1 VKSLLIL
8 AIFLQFLIL
17 FNRNSYFN
25 TYSFNPRS
33 FYATICSILCNIL
46 FYIRPIF
53 CRAKGRSRSVSPKG
67 KGTKSKSKT
76 AKADKK
82 PSRGRSPTK
91 KSSKDNA
98 KTKKRKASSSRSVEN
113 KIQIILKNKLLLFK
127 SILVCELDLY
137 WYCYVKFR

>member
-1 VKSLLIL
+1 M
-8 AIFLQFLIL
+8 
-17 FNRNSYFN
+17 
-25 TYSFNPRS
+25 
-33 FYATICSILCNIL
+33 
-46 FYIRPIF
+46 
-53 CRAKGRSRSVSPKG
+53 SPKG

-98 KTKKRKASSSRSVEN
+98 KTKKRKASSSRSVAN

-127 SILVCELDLY
+127 SILVRELDLY
-137 WYCYVKFR
+137 WYCYVKFRLYYTDW